1 MANIYDPEV
10 VALMSLLG
18 GEGGGGGGA
27 SALSDLTDVSLS
39 TPAAGERFYYNG
51 SKWVNSK
58 VYRATLAAGSTTV
71 TFSNLTL
78 TASSRINIET
88 TDGVWYDER
97 EVDEINGEITLTFTA
112 QASDIVVLL
121 EVL

>member
-1 MANIYDPEV
+1 MAKIYDPDV
-10 VALMSLLG
+10 VALMALLG
-18 GEGGGGGGA
+18 GEGGGGGA
-27 SALSDLTDVSLS
+27 SALSDLTDVLLS
-39 TPAAGERFYYNG
+39 TPAAGERLYYNG
-51 SKWVNSK
+51 SKWANSK
-58 VYRATLAAGSTTV
+58 VYSETLAAGSTTV

-97 EVDEINGEITLTFTA
+97 EVDEVNGEITLTFTA